1 VTWAPG
7 DVVMLREVWEGQL
20 IAVRPVNVV
29 RDDPHDRAFF
39 LPRGTKWKD
48 DPRAHG
54 EVRFRE
60 DPWELEDRV
69 VARPVLSFAF
79 RDLHYAVLLTWSAED
94 VFQGYYVNLQSPLWP
109 WEGGFDYVD
118 HFLDVVIAPDQSSW
132 TWKDEDDLAEAVR
145 RGLLASEAVARVRLW
160 GERAVEHVL
169 LRQPPFDREWSN
181 WRPDPTWPA
190 PVLSEGWDRPP
201 ATG

>member
-1 VTWAPG
+1 VTWAAG
-7 DVVMLREVWEGQL
+7 DVVMLREVWDGQL

-29 RDDPHDRAFF
+29 WDGPHDRAFF

-54 EVRFRE
+54 EVRFRD

-79 RDLHYAVLLTWSAED
+79 RDADYAVLLTWSADD
-94 VFQGYYVNLQSPLWP
+94 VFEGYYANLQSALRP
-109 WEGGFDYVD
+109 WESGFDYVD
-118 HFLDVVIAPDQSSW
+118 HFLDVLIAPDRSSW
-132 TWKDEDDLAEAVR
+132 TWKDEDDLAESVR
-145 RGLLASEAVARVRLW
+145 LGLLSSEAAARVRMC

-169 LRQPPFDREWSN
+169 LRQPPFDREWSD
-181 WRPDPTWPA
+181 WRPDPAWPPPA
-190 PVLSEGWDRPP
+190 LSDGWDRPP
-201 ATG
+201 VTG